1 MTDPARPVPKA
12 CIIGHPV
19 AHSRSPMV
27 HGFWLKELG
36 LAGDYTREDVRPE
49 NLARFIASLRERGY
63 VGANVTV
70 PHKEAVLGLAEVAS
84 ETARAMGAANTL
96 WFENGLL
103 HADNT
108 DVAGFLANLDERAP
122 GWDRRGGTATV
133 LGAGGAAR
141 AVVYGLLARGFST
154 IHLVNRSRERSL
166 ALEAA
171 FGPAVTSCGW
181 EGLDRALSETNLL
194 VNTTSLG
201 MAGQPPLVID
211 LAPLPDTAVVHDIV
225 YIPLTTGLLSAA
237 RARGLA
243 TVDGLGMLLHQAVP
257 GFAHW
262 FGRMPS
268 VTEDLRAILVR
279 DIERAKV

>member
-1 MTDPARPVPKA
+1 MTDPARPIPKA

-27 HGFWLKELG
+27 HGFWLRELG

-49 NLARFIASLRERGY
+49 DLAGFVASLRERGY

-70 PHKEAVLGLAEVAS
+70 PHKEAVLGLADVVS

-96 WFENGLL
+96 WFENGIL

-108 DVAGFLANLDERAP
+108 DVPGFLANLDERAP
-122 GWDRRGGTATV
+122 GWDRSGGTATV

-141 AVVYGLLARGFST
+141 AVIYGLLARGFST
-154 IHLVNRSRERSL
+154 IHLVNRNEDRSL
-166 ALEAA
+166 ALQAA
-171 FGPAVTSCGW
+171 FGPAVKPCGW
-181 EGLDRALSETNLL
+181 DRLAAVLPATDLL

-201 MAGQPPLVID
+201 MSGQPPLVVD
-211 LAPLPDTAVVHDIV
+211 LKALPDTALVHDIV

-262 FGRMPS
+262 FGRTPT
-268 VTEDLRAILVR
+268 VTEDLRALLVR
-279 DIERAKV
+279 DIERAAA

>member
-1 MTDPARPVPKA
+1 MTDSARSIPKA

-27 HGFWLKELG
+27 HGFWLRQLG

-49 NLARFIASLRERGY
+49 NLAAFVGSLREHGY

-70 PHKEAVLGLAEVAS
+70 PHKEAVLGLADVVS

-96 WFENGLL
+96 WFEDGAL

-108 DVAGFLANLDERAP
+108 DVTGFLANLDERAP
-122 GWDRRGGTATV
+122 GWDRQGRTATV

-141 AVVYGLLARGFST
+141 AVIYGLLARGFST
-154 IHLVNRSRERSL
+154 IHLVNRSEARSR

-171 FGPAVTSCGW
+171 FGRAVKPRGW
-181 EGLDRALSETNLL
+181 DGVGAALKETDIL

-201 MAGQPPLVID
+201 MSGQPPLVID
-211 LAPLPDTAVVHDIV
+211 LSPLPETALVHDIV
-225 YIPLTTGLLSAA
+225 YTPLTTGLLAA
-237 RARGLA
+237 AKARGLA

-257 GFAHW
+257 GFARW
-262 FGRMPS
+262 FGRTPA
-268 VTEDLRAILVR
+268 VTEELRSIIVQ
-279 DIERAKV
+279 DIERAVA

>member
-1 MTDPARPVPKA
+1 MTDLVQSAPRA

-27 HGFWLKELG
+27 HGFWLKELS

-49 NLARFIASLRERGY
+49 DLPGFIASLRERGY

-70 PHKEAVLGLAEVAS
+70 PHKEAVLGLADVVS

-96 WFENGLL
+96 WFEDGLL

-108 DVAGFLANLDERAP
+108 DVTGFLANLDERAP
-122 GWDRRGGTATV
+122 GWDRRAGTATV

-141 AVVYGLLARGFST
+141 AVIFGLLARGFST
-154 IHLVNRSRERSL
+154 IHLVNRNEERSL
-166 ALEAA
+166 ALKAA
-171 FGPAVTSCGW
+171 FGPAVKPCGW
-181 EGLDRALSETNLL
+181 DALDAALPATNLL

-201 MAGQPPLVID
+201 MSGQPPLVVD
-211 LAPLPDTAVVHDIV
+211 LAPLPDTALVHDIV

-257 GFAHW
+257 GFSHW
-262 FGRMPS
+262 FGRTPA

-279 DIERAKV
+279 DIERAAA